1 MAANNGN
8 PGQQTNL
15 QLITCT
21 VQRGKA
27 DEVVKAAMKAGAP
40 AATIHFARGT
50 GIRERLGLLRI
61 VISPEKE
68 VVQIVVFDQDVDAVF
83 DSMVEAG
90 KLDTPGMGFIFTT
103 PVNRA
108 TIPFSE

>member
-1 MAANNGN
+1 MAEGKEDQ
-8 PGQQTNL
+8 GRQTNL

-40 AATIHFARGT
+40 GATIYFARGT

-68 VVQIVVFDQDVDAVF
+68 VIQIVAFNQDVDAVF
-83 DSMVEAG
+83 DAMVEAG
-90 KLDTPGMGFIFTT
+90 KLDTPGMGFIFAS
-103 PVNRA
+103 PVSRA
-108 TIPFSE
+108 LFPLSE

>member
-1 MAANNGN
+1 MATGKGN
-8 PGQQTNL
+8 SGQQTNL
-15 QLITCT
+15 HLITCT

-40 AATIHFARGT
+40 GATIYFARGM

-68 VVQIVVFDQDVDAVF
+68 VVQIVVSAQDVDAVF
-83 DSMVEAG
+83 DAMVDAG
-90 KLDTPGMGFIFTT
+90 KLDTPGMGFIFVT
-103 PVNRA
+103 PVSRA
-108 TIPFSE
+108 LIPFSE

>member
-1 MAANNGN
+1 MAVTNGN
-8 PGQQTNL
+8 PEHQTNL

-27 DEVVKAAMKAGAP
+27 DDVVKSAMKAGAP

-61 VISPEKE
+61 AISPEKE
-68 VVQIVVFDQDVDAVF
+68 VIQIVVSGQDADAVF
-83 DSMVEAG
+83 QALVKAG

-103 PVNRA
+103 PVLRA
-108 TIPFSE
+108 LMPVPE

>member
-1 MAANNGN
+1 MAAPNSKLVN
-8 PGQQTNL
+8 QTNQ

-27 DEVVKAAMKAGAP
+27 DDIVKAAMEAGAP

-50 GIRERLGLLRI
+50 GIRQRLGILRI

-68 VVQIVVFDQDVDAVF
+68 VIQIVVSDQDVDSVF
-83 DSMVEAG
+83 QALVEAG
-90 KLDTPGMGFIFTT
+90 HLETPGMGFIFVT
-103 PVNRA
+103 PVTRA
-108 TIPFSE
+108 LMPRQ